1 MSSKLPTNLDV
12 SDLNGLGL
20 LVGKFRDPFNLDTTT
35 IVLLKHQRL
44 EPLETKLEIKCWK
57 NFLRIV
63 QATCFLAAAVRMV
76 WPPEVWWPPMLI
88 SSIVSIGSIRS
99 STL

>member
-1 MSSKLPTNLDV
+1 MSSELPTNLDV

-20 LVGKFRDPFNLDTTT
+20 LVGKFRDPLNLDTTT
-35 IVLLKHQRL
+35 VVLLKHQRL
-44 EPLETKLEIKCWK
+44 EPLETKLEIKT
-57 NFLRIV
+57 FFRIV

-76 WPPEVWWPPMLI
+76 WPPEVWWPPILI